1 MQEPPTSLTP
11 IPIDLRKIQHT
22 RKALLLGVVVVA
34 LIPVLFIESYW
45 RLHARLLCE
54 LIEGFGVAVIIASIF
69 GRTWSTLYIGGRKKR
84 ELVTVG
90 PYSLVRNPLYVATVA
105 GAVGIGAQSG
115 SLLVAALAGL
125 IIFAVFWSVVRR
137 EEAFLRAAFPVEFA
151 AYAKNVPRFW
161 PRLSGWRNVER
172 LEINPYRV
180 GRTFLQA
187 CLFLAAIPAADI
199 VEELQLNGWIPIYL
213 RLP

>member
-1 MQEPPTSLTP
+1 MPF
-11 IPIDLRKIQHT
+11 DLRKVQST
-22 RKALLLGVVVVA
+22 RKARLLGVVILA
-34 LIPVLFIESYW
+34 LIPVVFTNSYW

-54 LIEGFGVAVIIASIF
+54 LIEGFGMAAIIACIF
-69 GRTWSTLYIGGRKKR
+69 GRTWSTLYIGGRKNR

-115 SLLVAALAGL
+115 SLLVAALAGI

-137 EEAFLRAAFPVEFA
+137 EEAFLRAAFPAEFA
-151 AYAKNVPRFW
+151 VYAKEVSRFW
-161 PRLSGWRNVER
+161 PRLSGWRDINR

-180 GRTFLQA
+180 GQTFLQA
-187 CLFLAAIPAADI
+187 CLFLAAIPAAD
-199 VEELQLNGWIPIYL
+199 VLEELQRIGWVPIYL